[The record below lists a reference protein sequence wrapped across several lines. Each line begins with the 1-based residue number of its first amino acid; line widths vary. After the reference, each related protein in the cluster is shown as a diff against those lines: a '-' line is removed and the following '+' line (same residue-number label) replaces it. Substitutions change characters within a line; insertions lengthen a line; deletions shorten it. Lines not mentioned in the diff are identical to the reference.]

1 MRQQAQRVFPPSL
14 SNLTSRAAMAS
25 GGVPVSGPGA
35 ANLATKVELTISCE
49 NLMDM
54 DVFSKSDPLCALYLN
69 TGSHWYEVCI
79 VTFTTFRALSVFCW
93 SGKNK

>member
-1 MRQQAQRVFPPSL
+1 
-14 SNLTSRAAMAS
+14 MAC
-25 GGVPVSGPGA
+25 GGPQLSGPGA

-54 DVFSKSDPLCALYLN
+54 DVFSKSDPLCAVYLN

-79 VTFTTFRALSVFCW
+79 STHMMHVKVTYSNSDVTAS
-93 SGKNK
+93 

>member
-1 MRQQAQRVFPPSL
+1 
-14 SNLTSRAAMAS
+14 MAT
-25 GGVPVSGPGA
+25 GGAPEPGPGA
-35 ANLATKVELTISCE
+35 ATLATKVELTISCE

-79 VTFTTFRALSVFCW
+79 GTVTICKGQSVFCW
-93 SGKNK
+93 SEIILDSLL